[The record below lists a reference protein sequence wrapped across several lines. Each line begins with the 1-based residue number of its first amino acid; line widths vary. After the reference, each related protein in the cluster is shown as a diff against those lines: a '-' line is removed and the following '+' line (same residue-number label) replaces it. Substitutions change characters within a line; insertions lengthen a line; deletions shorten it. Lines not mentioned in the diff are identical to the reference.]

1 MPPTPLSSRDRDEI
15 HHALTTNPDASWADI
30 GRQIKRH
37 PTTIMREVDA
47 NGGRPKYRPAAA
59 DKYATFCRRCH
70 RGCGH
75 ASRANPSL
83 AAEMPGQEH
92 SVRLYISGATY
103 PAKSLT
109 KEGSEAAHNPVV
121 CGRAEQRAIRHIFG
135 RVSVPERAHAGHTL
149 RCSSERHGRAH
160 IRMIVRRLCFVG
172 FREQLSAEIDR
183 WTIGRMHQPLDRL
196 AAG

>member
-1 MPPTPLSSRDRDEI
+1 MPPTPLSSHDRDEI

-92 SVRLYISGATY
+92 SIRRYISG
-103 PAKSLT
+103 
-109 KEGSEAAHNPVV
+109 EEFD
-121 CGRAEQRAIRHIFG
+121 Q
-135 RVSVPERAHAGHTL
+135 
-149 RCSSERHGRAH
+149 
-160 IRMIVRRLCFVG
+160 RRL
-172 FREQLSAEIDR
+172 RSR
-183 WTIGRMHQPLDRL
+183 P
-196 AAG
+196 